1 MSADK
6 IDVVAVILVRDGRF
20 LLGKR
25 SLHKRTAPGYW
36 CPISGHVEPGE
47 PQAAAVVREVL
58 EETALRVIALEC
70 VAQCDTHD
78 GSAVM
83 HWWRVQLLDD
93 APARLAND
101 EHTELGWFSPEE
113 LQGQAPVFEED
124 IAILL
129 RSGQGAARL
138 PVGRRPPPD

>member
-1 MSADK
+1 MAASK
-6 IDVVAVILVRDGRF
+6 IDVVAVILERDGRF

-25 SLHKRTAPGYW
+25 SPHKRSAPGYW

-47 PQAAAVVREVL
+47 PQAEAVVREVL
-58 EETALRVIALEC
+58 EETALRVVALDC

-83 HWWRVQLLDD
+83 HWWRAQPLDD
-93 APARLAND
+93 ACARLAND
-101 EHTELGWFSPEE
+101 EHSELGWFSPEE
-113 LQGQAPVFEED
+113 LRHLSPVFEED

-129 RSGQGAARL
+129 RAALAAQG
-138 PVGRRPPPD
+138 